1 MATATY
7 CNFESQV
14 IDVSEALLI
23 DAVRK
28 VAPFSCIECGLPV
41 WPHQSGGH
49 VPAHFEHYKR
59 NKNCSLSHKKRRKQN
74 GTMLIDTKTLAAITA
89 GGDSYIRTKDGEVK
103 GLALRRDL
111 NELAPEIVVVGRGP
125 QIERRA
131 KLLLAINRGVPTYI
145 KKNTNSW
152 EYFGEYRATSY
163 KTSAQTI
170 AKYRGNRPV
179 KDVAGILFLEA
190 VDRISVNVSGGGF
203 PDPET
208 RREVEKAAVL
218 HVMKTLE
225 SDGFLVED
233 RQRNNCGYDLRV
245 YRGHE
250 EFFYEVK
257 GTDANVAR
265 FFITRN
271 EKKHSEAHDNWR
283 LAIVTSAR
291 SAPKLEVWSP
301 SEMNAH
307 FEFDGLVWECTLKS
321 N

>member
-23 DAVRK
+23 NAVRK

-89 GGDSYIRTKDGEVK
+89 GGDSYIRTKAGEVK
-103 GLALRRDL
+103 GLALRCDL
-111 NELAPEIVVVGRGP
+111 NPAAPEIIVVGRGP

-131 KLLLAINRGVPTYI
+131 ELLLATNHGVPTYI
-145 KKNTNSW
+145 KEFADSW
-152 EYFGEYRATSY
+152 RYVGKYRATSY
-163 KTSAQTI
+163 RTNAQAI
-170 AKYRGNRPV
+170 AKYRGDRPAQN
-179 KDVAGILFLEA
+179 VAGILFLEA
-190 VDRISVNVSGGGF
+190 VDRISVNVSSGGF
-203 PDPET
+203 ADPET
-208 RREVEKAAVL
+208 RREIEEAAVC

-225 SDGFLVED
+225 SDGFIVED
-233 RQRNNCGYDLRV
+233 RQRDNCGYDLRV

-265 FFITRN
+265 FFISRN
-271 EKKHSEAHDNWR
+271 ERKCSESNENWR

-291 SAPKLEVWSP
+291 RAPKLEIRSP
-301 SEMNAH
+301 SEMNND
-307 FEFDGLVWECTLKS
+307 FEFDCLAWECTLK
-321 N
+321 